1 MVTCYSEQS
10 HSITYNATIHS
21 FFPYLLHHHLYSLMA
36 PMSRE
41 EYEARYGKPQL
52 EYLIRYK
59 GGIAIPH
66 NARNSKVLDMAV
78 GLKLTLTEVQ
88 EYLTQPHV
96 LEEFAS
102 KSWYNARVRARN
114 HAATG
119 DAVTSN
125 NNSRNDENEQEEE
138 EPFKEAEAKARGFLA
153 EPHHDP
159 EPPLQPWENNQTF
172 AVLILKAEILV
183 KAQQCADAY
192 EEKDFDRM
200 SDLEAELQG
209 LYDHAYAINNTK
221 FQLWRIRQGGPDEVY
236 PMGEWAYPGE
246 DE

>member
-1 MVTCYSEQS
+1 
-10 HSITYNATIHS
+10 
-21 FFPYLLHHHLYSLMA
+21 MA
-36 PMSRE
+36 PLSRE
-41 EYEARYGKPQL
+41 EYEARYVKPQL

-78 GLKLTLTEVQ
+78 GLKLTLAEVQ

-153 EPHHDP
+153 EPHCDP
-159 EPPLQPWENNQTF
+159 EPPLQPWENNQTV
-172 AVLILKAEILV
+172 AVLIPDILKAEILA

-209 LYDHAYAINNTK
+209 LYDHAYAINNTE